1 MKRDMTA
8 QACVMA
14 RRHLNSPHS
23 VSIKAPLR
31 AADARRSVKNILQWN
46 CYLPIDCVRAMVNMG
61 WDYTT

>member
-1 MKRDMTA
+1 MKRDITA
-8 QACVMA
+8 QERDMA
-14 RRHLNSPHS
+14 RPNLPSPHH

-46 CYLPIDCVRAMVNMG
+46 CYLPIDCVKAMVNMG

>member
-1 MKRDMTA
+1 MKRDITA
-8 QACVMA
+8 QERLMA
-14 RRHLNSPHS
+14 RPHLNSPHY

-46 CYLPIDCVRAMVNMG
+46 CYLPIDCVKAMVNMG